1 MITSD
6 CTRARHTKSKI
17 IQVPHYLILA
27 QVIEETEVTTA
38 SDIWSVGCTVIELIT
53 SRPPYY
59 ELQPMCDMH
68 PPYTP

>member
-1 MITSD
+1 MITD
-6 CTRARHTKSKI
+6 AR
-17 IQVPHYLILA
+17 YLSLA

-59 ELQPMCDMH
+59 ELQPM
-68 PPYTP
+68 